1 MMNHPIVP
9 HAAPAYLHAPV
20 QQPILADDSEAELS
34 SYLNVLY
41 DNRWLIATI
50 TLVVGLLGTAYA
62 FIARP
67 VYEANML
74 IHVEEQSQR
83 EAKNI
88 LGEMGSLFDVKQ
100 AATAEMELVKSRL
113 VVSRAIDNLKLYLE
127 AGPKYFP
134 GIGKWI
140 ASRNNQALT
149 PPALARLGGYAW
161 GAEKIDVTAF
171 NVPDALLNRQFVL
184 TAIGGGKF
192 SVSEKESGISFTS
205 VAGQPG
211 TVNTASGPIEIHV
224 ASLEANPGAEFM
236 LRRSSRLASI
246 ESVQNSLTVAEQGK
260 QSGVIDVKL
269 KGDDPQ
275 WVHGVLSAITTEY
288 VRQNSTRKTEEAD
301 KSLSYI
307 NKQMPEL
314 KAQLEQAES
323 RYNVFRNQHGTV
335 DLGEEARLSLQ
346 QAAAAKGK
354 RIDLDQKR
362 TELLAKYTREH
373 PVVQGVE
380 SQIREI
386 NGEIRGINDFIKK
399 LPALEQEVVRL
410 QRDVKVNTE
419 LYTALLNTAQQLKL
433 ITVGKMSNV
442 RLVDAPMMPEK
453 PVSPN
458 RPKVIAIALFLGL
471 FLGVVVAFIKKALH
485 AGIDDPIEIEKMLGV
500 PVYASIPHS
509 KMQQELFDQVSRKSP
524 KLPLLAKISSM
535 DVAVE
540 ALRNFRTAMQF
551 SMSHSKNNIVLMT
564 GPTAGIGKSFVSAN
578 MAAVMAS
585 TGKRVLLIDADFRN
599 GHLHRYFDLGR
610 QDGLAD
616 AISGGRRIEQ
626 VIHREVI
633 DNVDFIATGAL
644 PSNPSELL
652 MRPSTGTL
660 LESLSAMYDVVLID
674 CTPILAVSDTLIV
687 GQHAGAIYILTRA
700 GITTAG
706 EIAESLKRLSQAGL
720 SAKGVLFNDMNVR
733 PGRYGYGYK
742 YGKYRQVQY
751 SFGSQ
756 QPLIEASPDVR

>member
-1 MMNHPIVP
+1 MMNQIVP
-9 HAAPAYLHAPV
+9 HNAPIYLQAPV
-20 QQPILADDSEAELS
+20 QQPILADGQEVELS
-34 SYLNVLY
+34 SYLNLLY
-41 DNRWLIATI
+41 DNRWLIATV
-50 TLVVGLLGTAYA
+50 TMVVGLLGMVYA
-62 FIARP
+62 FTARP
-67 VYEANML
+67 VYQSNMM
-74 IHVEEQSQR
+74 IHVEEQTQR

-113 VVSRAIDNLKLYLE
+113 VVSQAIDNLKLYLE

-140 ASRNNQALT
+140 AGQNQQGLT
-149 PPALARLGGYAW
+149 PPALARWGGYAW

-171 NVPDALLNRQFVL
+171 NVPDALLNREFVL
-184 TAIGGGKF
+184 HAEGDGQF
-192 SVSEKESGISFTS
+192 RVSEAESGISFAGTAGKAS
-205 VAGQPG
+205 IIETAMGPVEINVAGL
-211 TVNTASGPIEIHV
+211 S
-224 ASLEANPGAEFM
+224 ANPGAEFI
-236 LRRSSRLASI
+236 LRRSSRLAAI
-246 ESVQNSLTVAEQGK
+246 QTVQNNLTVAEQGK
-260 QSGVIDVKL
+260 QSGVIDVTL
-269 KGDDPQ
+269 KGNDAQ
-275 WVHGVLSAITTEY
+275 WVYGVLSAITNEY
-288 VRQNSTRKTEEAD
+288 VRQNGSRKTEEAD

-314 KAQLEQAES
+314 KTQLEQAEA
-323 RYNVFRNQHGTV
+323 RYNSFRNQNGTV

-346 QAAAAKGK
+346 QSSAAKGK
-354 RIDLDQKR
+354 RLELEQKR
-362 TELLAKYTREH
+362 TELLAKYTSAH
-373 PVVQGVE
+373 PVVQGVDA
-380 SQIREI
+380 QIREI
-386 NGEIRGINDFIKK
+386 NGEIRGMNDFIKK
-399 LPALEQEVVRL
+399 LPALEQEAVRL
-410 QRDVKVNTE
+410 QRDVKVNTD

-442 RLVDAPMMPEK
+442 RLVDAPMLPEK

-471 FLGVVVAFIKKALH
+471 FLGIVVAFIKKALH

-500 PVYASIPHS
+500 PVYATIPHS
-509 KMQQELFDQVSRKSP
+509 KMQKELFDQVSRKSP

-540 ALRNFRTAMQF
+540 ALRNFRTALQF
-551 SMSHSKNNIVLMT
+551 SMTHSKNNIVMMT
-564 GPTAGIGKSFVSAN
+564 GPTAGMGKSFVSAN

-585 TGKRVLLIDADFRN
+585 SGKRVLLVDADFRN

-616 AISGGRRIEQ
+616 AIAGIRRLEQ
-626 VIHREVI
+626 VIHRGVI

-652 MRPSTGTL
+652 MRPTLGSL
-660 LESLSAMYDVVLID
+660 LEKLSSMYDVVLID

-720 SAKGVLFNDMNVR
+720 SAKGVLFNDINVR

>member
-1 MMNHPIVP
+1 MMNPIVP
-9 HAAPAYLHAPV
+9 HTAPIYLQPPV
-20 QQPILADDSEAELS
+20 QQPILADEGEAELS

-41 DNRWLIATI
+41 DNRWLIATV
-50 TLVVGLLGTAYA
+50 TLVAGLLGAVYA
-62 FIARP
+62 FTAKP
-67 VYEANML
+67 VYEANMM
-74 IHVEEQSQR
+74 IHVEEQGQR

-88 LGEMGSLFDVKQ
+88 LGETGALFDVKQ
-100 AATAEMELVKSRL
+100 AASGEMELVKSRL
-113 VVSRAIDNLKLYLE
+113 VVSRAIDNLKLYMD

-140 ASRNNQALT
+140 ANQNSNHLT
-149 PPALARLGGYAW
+149 SPSLASWGGFSW
-161 GAEKIDVTAF
+161 GGEKIDVASF
-171 NVPDALLNRQFVL
+171 DVPERLLNREFVL
-184 TAIGGGKF
+184 TVEGGGRYK
-192 SVSEKESGISFTS
+192 VSEKESGVSFDG
-205 VAGQPG
+205 VVGQPVKAQTPMG
-211 TVNTASGPIEIHV
+211 EIDLQVNSVQGNV
-224 ASLEANPGAEFM
+224 GAQF
-236 LRRSSRLASI
+236 LLHRSSRLAAI
-246 ESVQNSLTVAEQGK
+246 ESVQNNLTVAEQGK
-260 QSGVIDVKL
+260 QSGVIDVTL
-269 KGDDPQ
+269 KGGDPHY
-275 WVHGVLSAITTEY
+275 VYNVLSAITNEY
-288 VRQNSTRKTEEAD
+288 TRQNLSRKTEEAER
-301 KSLSYI
+301 SLSYI

-314 KAQLEQAES
+314 KANLEQSEA
-323 RYNVFRNQHGTV
+323 RYNAFRNQHGTV
-335 DLGEEARLSLQ
+335 DLGEEAKLQ
-346 QAAAAKGK
+346 LLQASNAKTK
-354 RIDLDQKR
+354 RIDLEQKR
-362 TELLAKYTREH
+362 TELMAKYTSAH
-373 PVVQGVE
+373 PVVQGVDA
-380 SQIREI
+380 QIREI
-386 NGEIRGINDFIKK
+386 NGEIKNINDYIKK
-399 LPALEQEVVRL
+399 LPALEQEAVRM

-442 RLVDAPMMPEK
+442 RLVDAPMLPEK

-458 RPKVIAIALFLGL
+458 RPRVIAIALFLGL
-471 FLGVVVAFIKKALH
+471 FLGIIAAFIKKALH
-485 AGIDDPIEIEKMLGV
+485 SGIDDPIEIEKMLGV

-509 KMQQELFDQVSRKSP
+509 KMQKELFDQVSRKSP

-540 ALRNFRTAMQF
+540 ALRNFRTALQF
-551 SMSHSKNNIVLMT
+551 SMTHSKNNIVMMT
-564 GPTAGIGKSFVSAN
+564 GPTAGMGKSFVSAN

-616 AISGGRRIEQ
+616 AIAGTRRLEQ
-626 VIHREVI
+626 IIHREVI
-633 DNVDFIATGAL
+633 DNVDFISTGAL

-652 MRPSTGTL
+652 MRPTLGTL
-660 LESLSAMYDVVLID
+660 LETLSGLYDMVLID

-700 GITTAG
+700 GITTPG

-720 SAKGVLFNDMNVR
+720 SAKGVLFNDLNMR

-756 QPLIEASPDVR
+756 QPLIEASPEVR